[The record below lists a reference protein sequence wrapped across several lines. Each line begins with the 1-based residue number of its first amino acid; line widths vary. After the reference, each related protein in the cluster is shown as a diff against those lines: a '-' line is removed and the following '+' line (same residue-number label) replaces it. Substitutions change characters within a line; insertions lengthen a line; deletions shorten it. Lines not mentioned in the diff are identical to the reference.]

1 MIKIL
6 SEPKPKIK
14 INKKKLEEIRKDFYE
29 LRYKFSKKEI
39 DKYRKAFYDIKNYR
53 YLSASEIKEVGKNLN
68 ELKKSLRFK
77 KFHGDIDSVD
87 YDDLNNYDD
96 DDFAN
101 DDEYRKIGSIRR
113 LFKNDYY
120 TPIKTDDSF
129 GGRNNNYIEYTS
141 RGDRYK
147 NLSPKEY
154 LDMIRPYLRDLI
166 NDHKPTTELSNRAS
180 NNDSERE
187 EWKIQLLMQ
196 NNCIST
202 KDFEETCTIYSASKP
217 VEIFIGSDT
226 IDRLFGTLLQRFQQA
241 IETWNG
247 RGSGFTHESVVLLYY
262 YLQKIDIRRAQS
274 FTKSHDWLANKGAI
288 INPKNE
294 KDNKCFQYAITSALN
309 YGKILKI
316 NLKNCETHPER
327 ISKIKPY
334 ISKYN
339 WEGIE
344 FPAG

>member
-1 MIKIL
+1 MK
-6 SEPKPKIK
+6 
-14 INKKKLEEIRKDFYE
+14 
-29 LRYKFSKKEI
+29 
-39 DKYRKAFYDIKNYR
+39 
-53 YLSASEIKEVGKNLN
+53 
-68 ELKKSLRFK
+68 FK
-77 KFHGDIDSVD
+77 KFHGDIDSVN
-87 YDDLNNYDD
+87 YDDLDHYDD

-101 DDEYRKIGSIRR
+101 DEEYRKIGSIRR
-113 LFKNDYY
+113 LFKNNYY
-120 TPIKTDDSF
+120 KPIKTDDSF
-129 GGRNNNYIEYTS
+129 SGRNNYIEEYIACISS
-141 RGDRYK
+141 RRDESK
-147 NLSPKEY
+147 TWSPKEY

-202 KDFEETCTIYSASKP
+202 KDFEETCTIYSANKP
-217 VEIFIGSDT
+217 VEIFMVSDT

-262 YLQKIDIRRAQS
+262 YLQKIDIRRAES

-309 YGKILKI
+309 YEKILKI

-327 ISKIKPY
+327 IPKIKPY

-339 WEGIE
+339 WEEME